1 MLPRKIF
8 DKNGVFWYNLGRP
21 KVCYYQPKNQQE
33 NLIAIFLS
41 QINVDEH
48 VSMKINT
55 FRIYKGGLGGEEFS
69 KKSNKMEAFPYF
81 FFLLFGKAPYIPK
94 IMSLLP
100 SSPKI
105 ITSAP
110 QLPENK

>member
-1 MLPRKIF
+1 MNNFK
-8 DKNGVFWYNLGRP
+8 G
-21 KVCYYQPKNQQE
+21 KNQQE

-41 QINVDEH
+41 QINIDEH
-48 VSMKINT
+48 VSTKINT
-55 FRIYKGGLGGEEFS
+55 FRIYKGGLGEAS
-69 KKSNKMEAFPYF
+69 PPRSRRKLKKKKSNKMEAFLIF
-81 FFLLFGKAPYIPK
+81 FFSFWQGSLNPQ

-105 ITSAP
+105 INSDP